1 MLCRARVWGLLSF
14 CLLQGDIDIVPSKLE
29 SEEKKWDLWPLDPI
43 TLEMFGRFVF
53 TLAFLGDLWS
63 LGLEDNVPLYL
74 NS

>member
-1 MLCRARVWGLLSF
+1 M
-14 CLLQGDIDIVPSKLE
+14 PSKLE